1 MEELELKLNKAIDFK
16 RNKLIFIG
24 VKLGNQNIL
33 GLQVAVNMIDKNK
46 KVGIFTYN
54 VPNINFGNSFYMKDI
69 LDMSLLEIEKKC
81 QEWKEKYNVE
91 YIIINY
97 LQLIKDKDIL
107 SRLKKITEELD
118 INIIILKDINYIN
131 NMKTTKFLDVS
142 RDESEYIDIEFK
154 IYLDEEQNVNV
165 SNLYEYICEFK
176 K

>member
-1 MEELELKLNKAIDFK
+1 MEELEFKLNRAIDFK

-46 KVGIFTYN
+46 KIGIFTSN
-54 VPNINFGNSFYMKDI
+54 VPNINFGNTFYVQDI

-81 QEWKEKYNVE
+81 QEWKEKHNVE
-91 YIIINY
+91 YMIINY

-118 INIIILKDINYIN
+118 INIIILKDMNYIN
-131 NMKTTKFLDVS
+131 KKKPTLIDVN
-142 RDESEYIDIEFK
+142 RDECTNTNMVFI
-154 IYLDEEQNVNV
+154 IYQDEEQNVNV
-165 SNLYEYICEFK
+165 SNLYEHICEF
-176 K
+176 

>member
-1 MEELELKLNKAIDFK
+1 MEELEFKLNRAIDFK

-46 KVGIFTYN
+46 KVGIFTSN
-54 VPNINFGNSFYMKDI
+54 VPNINFGNTFYMQDI
-69 LDMSLLEIEKKC
+69 LDVSLLEIEKKC
-81 QEWKEKYNVE
+81 QEWKEKYDVE
-91 YIIINY
+91 YMIINH
-97 LQLIKDKDIL
+97 LQLIKDKNAV

-118 INIIILKDINYIN
+118 INIIILKDMNYIN
-131 NMKTTKFLDVS
+131 KKKPTLIDVN
-142 RDESEYIDIEFK
+142 RDERTNTNMVFI
-154 IYLDEEQNVNV
+154 IYQDEEQNVNV